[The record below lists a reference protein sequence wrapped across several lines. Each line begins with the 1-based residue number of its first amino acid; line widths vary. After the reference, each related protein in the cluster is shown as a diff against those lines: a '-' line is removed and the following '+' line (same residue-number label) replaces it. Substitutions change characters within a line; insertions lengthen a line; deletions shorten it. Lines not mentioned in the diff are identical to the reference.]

1 MNKSKIIVIG
11 SAGVDLTVK
20 LERLPKP
27 GETIVGGTFS
37 KAYGA
42 KGANQAVAA
51 ARLGGNVT
59 FVANMGADDYRKE
72 SIINFQ
78 NEGMN
83 TEFITADNEYPT
95 AVAFIFV
102 DKKGENAIGVASGA
116 NMNLSVKDVEKAKGV
131 IADHNVMLL
140 QLETPVETNRYSARL
155 GKEFGIMV
163 ILNPAPAFPLD
174 EDLLRMIDVLTPN
187 ETEAEILTGIKV
199 IDESSAKQA
208 ADMLRK
214 KGAANVIITMGAQGA
229 FLLTDV
235 HSGMISSIKID
246 AVDTTAAGDAF
257 NGALAFALSNG
268 ESLKD
273 AVKFANMAGAFAAT
287 KLGAQPSMSNREELR
302 KFAGV

>member
-1 MNKSKIIVIG
+1 
-11 SAGVDLTVK
+11 
-20 LERLPKP
+20 
-27 GETIVGGTFS
+27 
-37 KAYGA
+37 
-42 KGANQAVAA
+42 
-51 ARLGGNVT
+51 
-59 FVANMGADDYRKE
+59 
-72 SIINFQ
+72 
-78 NEGMN
+78 
-83 TEFITADNEYPT
+83 
-95 AVAFIFV
+95 
-102 DKKGENAIGVASGA
+102 
-116 NMNLSVKDVEKAKGV
+116 
-131 IADHNVMLL
+131 
-140 QLETPVETNRYSARL
+140 
-155 GKEFGIMV
+155 
-163 ILNPAPAFPLD
+163 
-174 EDLLRMIDVLTPN
+174 MIDVLTPN